1 MPLNLLQYTHLPFVK
16 QIFRRKKEGK
26 VTNSILKGKLKKVTV
41 GASAAVSVLEEY
53 ADAQDKKKVRNQ
65 GNIRLKTDRRYM
77 ENIQRKISRRND
89 VQDDPVYDEIMKLSE
104 DVSAFLKQRDIFWD
118 QVRTN

>member
-1 MPLNLLQYTHLPFVK
+1 
-16 QIFRRKKEGK
+16 
-26 VTNSILKGKLKKVTV
+26 LKGKLKKVTV

-53 ADAQDKKKVRNQ
+53 ADSQDKKKGRNQ

-77 ENIQRKISRRND
+77 ENIQRKITRRND

-104 DVSAFLKQRDIFWD
+104 DVSVFLKQRDIFWD

>member
-1 MPLNLLQYTHLPFVK
+1 MSLYIFYNTPCNQFVH
-16 QIFRRKKEGK
+16 RKKEGK